1 MPRKPRLHAPGG
13 LYHVTLR
20 GNHRARIFRCDSDH
34 DRLDEIVADV
44 LARFDSRL
52 HGYCWMPNHLHLIIQ
67 IADHPLGGIMQR
79 IASRYARVF
88 QARLGTTGHL
98 FERRYHAQLVDADRY
113 LLALLRY
120 VHLNPVR
127 AGIVSDPADYR
138 WSSHRNYLGAR
149 CTAWVSTNP
158 ALALFSLDTRRA
170 RAAYVAFVEAGLP
183 SGGRF
188 ETSQGADDDPRVIGD
203 DEFLSRLALAL
214 QPARLACSLQEL
226 VEGCCQKLAIDAGRL
241 TSASRN
247 RGLSRIRL
255 AVAHIA
261 VTRRVA
267 SLQAVAA
274 FFGRDESSLR
284 KAIERIRLQPGGVE
298 SLVEFAQE
306 ISPKARTGT

>member
-1 MPRKPRLHAPGG
+1 MPRRPRLHAPGG

-20 GNHRARIFRCDSDH
+20 GNHRAPIFHCDSDY

-44 LARFDSRL
+44 VARFESRL
-52 HGYCWMPNHLHLIIQ
+52 YGYCWMPNHVHLIVQ

-88 QARLGTTGHL
+88 QARLDTTGHL
-98 FERRYHAQLVDADRY
+98 FERRYHALLVDADRY
-113 LLALLRY
+113 LLAVLRY

-127 AGIVSDPADYR
+127 AGMVGGPADYR
-138 WSSHRNYLGAR
+138 WSSHHNYLGTR
-149 CTAWVSTNP
+149 STAWVSTRP
-158 ALALFSLDTRRA
+158 ALALFGSDAPRA
-170 RAAYVAFVEAGLP
+170 RAAYAAFVEAGLP

-188 ETSQGADDDPRVIGD
+188 EASQGADDDPRVIGG
-203 DEFLSRLALAL
+203 DEFLLRLSKEPQSSRLTL
-214 QPARLACSLQEL
+214 SLQEL
-226 VEGCCQKLAIDAGRL
+226 VEGCSHELGIDAERL
-241 TSASRN
+241 VSSSRN
-247 RGLSRIRL
+247 RALSRIRV
-255 AVAHIA
+255 AIAHIA

-284 KAIERIRLQPGGVE
+284 KALERARSQPAGMQLLTE
-298 SLVEFAQE
+298 LAQR